1 MTMKNG
7 ALSNKWGLPAFWKR
21 IFHGIGAATG
31 LLGAGLQAG
40 TSSAATQVSAYSSAE
55 AVPAA
60 WLDYAKGLQS
70 RFQQEVSGDG
80 DAARRIQDFMLKH
93 AGETNAPAPALVV
106 RTWVQAD
113 GKIARIEFDGLDDN
127 DVAASL
133 RALLISG
140 DVGVPPTDMLQ
151 PLRLRL
157 SLRSKDQP
165 GQGE

>member
-31 LLGAGLQAG
+31 LLGAGLEAG
-40 TSSAATQVSAYSSAE
+40 TSSAATPASAYSSAE
-55 AVPAA
+55 AAPVA

-70 RFQQEVSGDG
+70 RFQQQVGGD
-80 DAARRIQDFMLKH
+80 DEAARRIQDFMAKR
-93 AGETNAPAPALVV
+93 AGEANAPAPALVV
-106 RTWVQAD
+106 RTWIEAD
-113 GKIARIEFDGLDDN
+113 GKIARIEFDGLDD
-127 DVAASL
+127 DGVAASL
-133 RALLISG
+133 RALLASG
-140 DVGVPPTDMLQ
+140 DAGAPPPDMLQ

-157 SLRSKDQP
+157 SLRPRDQP